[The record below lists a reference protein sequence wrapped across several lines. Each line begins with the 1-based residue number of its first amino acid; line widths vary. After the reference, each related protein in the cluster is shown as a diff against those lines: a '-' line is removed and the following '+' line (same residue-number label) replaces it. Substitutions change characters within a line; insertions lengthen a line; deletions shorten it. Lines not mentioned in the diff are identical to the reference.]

1 MVIITRIYVL
11 VKQKSNVCL
20 GFVGNLEKNKTTA
33 MLIVIVR
40 KLSQKV
46 LAFIYD
52 NLRTMICNILVV
64 LLLILNGK
72 KLA

>member
-1 MVIITRIYVL
+1 
-11 VKQKSNVCL
+11 
-20 GFVGNLEKNKTTA
+20 

>member
-1 MVIITRIYVL
+1 
-11 VKQKSNVCL
+11 
-20 GFVGNLEKNKTTA
+20 

-46 LAFIYD
+46 LAFICD